1 MIEYPKIETLYDR
14 DPVTHRVI
22 PGQLRLPEFALP
34 KSWIVT
40 EKIDGTNIR
49 VGMTADGAVSF
60 AGRTDKADIPP
71 HLLAHL
77 VDTYTPE
84 LMREVF
90 NPTAGEEVVL
100 FVEGFGPK
108 IQKGGEL
115 YRPDV
120 GSILFDV
127 WFGGWWLEPE
137 NLIDVAGKLG
147 VPHAPYLDFES
158 HYLDGLLG
166 FPDSAFSLAV
176 LIGMVGNVPDG
187 QSIVAASFG
196 RERQAEGIVARTKP
210 GLMMRDGRRLMWKL
224 KFRDFADHQEESHAP
239 TGSN

>member
-34 KSWIVT
+34 QRWIVT

-49 VGMTADGAVSF
+49 VGMTAEGTVSF
-60 AGRTDKADIPP
+60 AGRTDKSDIPP
-71 HLLAHL
+71 HLMTHLAA
-77 VDTYTPE
+77 TYTPE

-90 NPTAGEEVVL
+90 SPSPGEEVVL
-100 FVEGFGPK
+100 FVEGFGAK
-108 IQKGGEL
+108 IQKDGEL

-127 WFGGWWLEPE
+127 WFAGWWLEPE

-147 VPHAPYLDFES
+147 IPFAPYLDIGVADMKDFGGLES
-158 HYLDGLLG
+158 AGE
-166 FPDSAFSLAV
+166 LAY
-176 LIGMVGNVPDG
+176 LIGDAGGVQDG
-187 QSIVAASFG
+187 RSIVASWFG
-196 RERQAEGIVARTKP
+196 RQRQAEGIVARTKP
-210 GLMMRDGRRLMWKL
+210 GLLMRDRRPLMWKL
-224 KFRDFADHQEESHAP
+224 KLKDFADYREERHAR
-239 TGSN
+239 